1 MVEKRMVQSE
11 SCEGCSQPHDC
22 KKVYEHLGCSGGP
35 PITREALIAFLVP
48 ILVFMTALGGFGW
61 FLKNAV
67 GTPYR
72 TPLALVLA
80 LAVTVAVML
89 VVRVATRRHRMN

>member
-1 MVEKRMVQSE
+1 V
-11 SCEGCSQPHDC
+11 
-22 KKVYEHLGCSGGP
+22 
-35 PITREALIAFLVP
+35 LIAFLVP

-61 FLKNAV
+61 FLKNTVAK
-67 GTPYR
+67 PYQ

-89 VVRVATRRHRMN
+89 VVRIATRPHRTN